1 MADTSASPDPAAA
14 TGNTVAMKLNLR
26 QIEIF
31 RAIMIT
37 GSISGAARMLNVS
50 QPGVSRLLAHI
61 EDRLGLRL
69 FNRVK
74 GRLHATTEAQRL
86 FEEVEILHE
95 HVHRVNALAAA
106 LHRGKSGG
114 LRIVVSPGL
123 GQYVIPAAIA
133 AFRKLHP
140 QVPVELEVL
149 TLSQIITNVS
159 ASRADIGVTVLP
171 VNEAA
176 VSSSIIAEG
185 RMMIIC
191 HRDHPLAQLD
201 EISVQDLLPHQ
212 IITYIRDSPYDLSL
226 HRLRLR
232 NASSSIGNTVVG
244 FTPNACALVQAG
256 LGAAVVDEFVTL
268 GNIWPDVVARPLA
281 PEMPMQVHL
290 IMPNAASASRTAKAF
305 VKCLTNVLRNF
316 APKAARPAAT

>member
-1 MADTSASPDPAAA
+1 
-14 TGNTVAMKLNLR
+14 MKLNLR

-74 GRLHATTEAQRL
+74 GRLHSTAEAQKL
-86 FEEVEILHE
+86 FVEVEVLHE
-95 HVHRVNALAAA
+95 HVDRVNALAST
-106 LHRGKSGG
+106 LQRGKSGG

-123 GQYVIPAAIA
+123 GQYIIPTAVA
-133 AFRKLHP
+133 AFRKVHP

-149 TLSQIITNVS
+149 TLSQIIATMRAN
-159 ASRADIGVTVLP
+159 RADIGVTVLP
-171 VNEAA
+171 VNEAT

-191 HRDHPLAQLD
+191 HRDNPLARQS
-201 EISVQDLLPHQ
+201 EVSVQDLLAHQ

-226 HRLRLR
+226 NKLRLR
-232 NASSSIGNTVVG
+232 SAASNIGNTIVG

-256 LGAAVVDEFVTL
+256 LGTAIVDEFVMA
-268 GNIWPDVVARPLA
+268 GNVWPDVVARPLV
-281 PEMPMQVHL
+281 PEMLMHVHL
-290 IMPNAASASRTAKAF
+290 IMPNVASPSRTAKTF
-305 VKCLTNVLRNF
+305 VKCLQTVLR
-316 APKAARPAAT
+316 APRLTGAASR